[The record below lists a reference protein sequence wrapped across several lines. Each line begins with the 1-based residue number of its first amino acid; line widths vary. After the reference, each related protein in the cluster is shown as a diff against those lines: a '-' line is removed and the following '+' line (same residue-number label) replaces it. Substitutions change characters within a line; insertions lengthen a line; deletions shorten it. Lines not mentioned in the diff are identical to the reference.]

1 MRNNFIGIFLILF
14 MLATGLWNRG
24 DSHISSNRSP
34 AQAAI
39 WVSCAQAFRTVMTIT
54 RSPWFGFIRRV
65 PTPHL
70 RKLDGSVV
78 NQLTD
83 EFLLE
88 LQAGKELSEF
98 NPNTIEETLALI
110 EATLVSRG
118 SARVDYERMDFL
130 KKGKLASLLRQL
142 DKPSRFSMES
152 YENIWSEIFI
162 TRIGRWESYKSIFDG
177 DHAKKTAIMLLMQEE
192 IAKLGLERAARKY
205 GMFENPEGVVRR
217 FKNSKVGRFLA
228 VSIFNIPVAL
238 GMPPLVLPRFK
249 KPRLPEQLARD
260 LIDQGMTDINIS
272 KVDDFLKDYSSGR
285 FGINL
290 DKLERYELI
299 RRTYSAGLGAYF
311 LVLAVWETVVRNSE
325 ITEEEEP
332 LAETIT
338 DIQELLSSAE
348 ELEEQGYDIFEDQE
362 ANPHVK
368 LSRECQDLKEC
379 LSSFGDY
386 DQIDKNS
393 VEYKDCKDFV
403 DPQNK
408 CQEF

>member
-1 MRNNFIGIFLILF
+1 
-14 MLATGLWNRG
+14 
-24 DSHISSNRSP
+24 
-34 AQAAI
+34 
-39 WVSCAQAFRTVMTIT
+39 
-54 RSPWFGFIRRV
+54 
-65 PTPHL
+65 
-70 RKLDGSVV
+70 
-78 NQLTD
+78 
-83 EFLLE
+83 
-88 LQAGKELSEF
+88 
-98 NPNTIEETLALI
+98 
-110 EATLVSRG
+110 
-118 SARVDYERMDFL
+118 
-130 KKGKLASLLRQL
+130 
-142 DKPSRFSMES
+142 
-152 YENIWSEIFI
+152 
-162 TRIGRWESYKSIFDG
+162 
-177 DHAKKTAIMLLMQEE
+177 MLLLQEE
-192 IAKLGLERAARKY
+192 IAKLGLEKAAKKY

-238 GMPPLVLPRFK
+238 GMPPLVLPRFR
-249 KPRLPEQLARD
+249 KPRLPEELARD
-260 LIDQGMTDINIS
+260 LIDQGMTDINIAR
-272 KVDDFLKDYSSGR
+272 VDDFLKDYSSGR

-325 ITEEEEP
+325 ITEEEEA

-338 DIQELLSSAE
+338 DIQGLLSSAE

-362 ANPHVK
+362 ANPQIK

-386 DQIDKNS
+386 MQIDKNS